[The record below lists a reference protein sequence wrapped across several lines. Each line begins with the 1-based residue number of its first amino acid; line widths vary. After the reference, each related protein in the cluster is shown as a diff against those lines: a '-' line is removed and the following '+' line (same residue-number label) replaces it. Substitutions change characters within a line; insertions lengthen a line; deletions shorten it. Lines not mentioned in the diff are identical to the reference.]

1 MSHYAAVRARTEG
14 KEGQMMD
21 GQRGDRQT
29 SPLLGQ
35 NQLTEPKIKR
45 IM

>member
-1 MSHYAAVRARTEG
+1 MQQSEQGQKGRR
-14 KEGQMMD
+14 EGQMMD